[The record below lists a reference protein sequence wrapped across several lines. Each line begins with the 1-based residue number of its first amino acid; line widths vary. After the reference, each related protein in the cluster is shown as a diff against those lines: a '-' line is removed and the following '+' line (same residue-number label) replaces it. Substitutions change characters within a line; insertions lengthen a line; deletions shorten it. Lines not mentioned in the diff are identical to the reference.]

1 MSENKLKLHMALEV
15 IHRLDIAQE
24 SRPLADAELLL
35 RKGLKRQVLG
45 YAVVERS
52 RKRQA
57 SRITNLKEGDA
68 NTRFF
73 HLKANARRRKNH
85 IQRLQVNGGWA
96 ITHEEKA
103 ILINDH
109 FTEVMSTPPEATLD
123 FNWDLLNIP
132 RYNLNHLEESFSEEE
147 VRQAILQLPSEKA
160 PGPDGF
166 TGIFFKH

>member
-1 MSENKLKLHMALEV
+1 MK
-15 IHRLDIAQE
+15 
-24 SRPLADAELLL
+24 
-35 RKGLKRQVLG
+35 
-45 YAVVERS
+45 
-52 RKRQA
+52 
-57 SRITNLKEGDA
+57 LKEGDA

-123 FNWDLLNIP
+123 INWDLLNIP

-147 VRQAILQLPSEKA
+147 VRRAILQLPSEKA

>member
-1 MSENKLKLHMALEV
+1 M
-15 IHRLDIAQE
+15 
-24 SRPLADAELLL
+24 
-35 RKGLKRQVLG
+35 
-45 YAVVERS
+45 ERS

-57 SRITNLKEGDA
+57 SIITNLKEGDA

-147 VRQAILQLPSEKA
+147 VRRAILQLPSEKA